1 MWIVR
6 CGYWIR
12 SAVKRDRVLLDR
24 GCLGT
29 LAAPLRQ
36 GLRLSKAG
44 PGRASRI
51 LYSNPNSPEISA
63 STWKPLI
70 RAGNLART
78 LAALT

>member
-1 MWIVR
+1 M
-6 CGYWIR
+6 
-12 SAVKRDRVLLDR
+12 LLDR

-36 GLRLSKAG
+36 GLRFPKSSLG
-44 PGRASRI
+44 CASRI